1 MVRFLT
7 LNTRQVIAA
16 VNVLEGQELN
26 QRTLAAWAQMEIAV
40 PSVAWERKR
49 GRYSARV
56 YNLADLARIRLVV
69 RLRKAGLSMPRVR
82 AVLAYLNRELPE
94 ALKPKTQAVL
104 IVDGWRAVI
113 VGQTGSPDLEVL
125 SGQYRLPLV
134 EVIKGNIEAAK
145 VALKAA

>member
-1 MVRFLT
+1 MLASLT
-7 LNTRQVIAA
+7 LNTPQVVAA
-16 VNVLEGQELN
+16 VRQLEGQKLN

-49 GRYSARV
+49 GRYSARI
-56 YNLADLARIRLVV
+56 YSLADLARIRLVV

-104 IVDGWRAVI
+104 IVDGWRAI
-113 VGQTGSPDLEVL
+113 LVGQARSPDLEVP

>member
-1 MVRFLT
+1 MPSFLT
-7 LNTRQVIAA
+7 LNARQVIAA
-16 VNVLEGQELN
+16 VRELEAQELN

-49 GRYSARV
+49 GRYSARI
-56 YNLADLARIRLVV
+56 YSLADLARIRLVV
-69 RLRKAGLSMPRVR
+69 RLRNAGLSMPRVR

-104 IVDGWRAVI
+104 IVEGWRAI
-113 VGQTGSPDLEVL
+113 ILGHAGTSDLEVP

-134 EVIKGNIEAAK
+134 EVIKGNIEAARE
-145 VALKAA
+145 ALKAA

>member
-1 MVRFLT
+1 MLSSVT
-7 LNTRQVIAA
+7 LNTRQVIVA
-16 VNVLEGQELN
+16 VRELEGRELN

-56 YNLADLARIRLVV
+56 YSLTDLARIRLVV

-82 AVLAYLNRELPE
+82 AVLAYLNRELPA

-104 IVDGWRAVI
+104 IVDGWRAI
-113 VGQTGSPDLEVL
+113 IIGHAGRPDLEVP
-125 SGQYRLPLV
+125 SGQYRLSLV
-134 EVIKGNIEAAK
+134 EVIKGNIEAARE
-145 VALKAA
+145 ALKAA